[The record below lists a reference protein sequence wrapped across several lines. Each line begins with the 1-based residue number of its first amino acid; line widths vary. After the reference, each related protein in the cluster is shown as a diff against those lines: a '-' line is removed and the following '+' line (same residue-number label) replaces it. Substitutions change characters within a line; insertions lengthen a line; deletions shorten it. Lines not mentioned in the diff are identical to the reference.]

1 MFKTG
6 ELLKRKI
13 RRYVV
18 PAVAVVV
25 LAAVALV
32 VCAAVLGKVVY
43 IYDGEV
49 VTSIKTSEST
59 VGEALREA
67 EIIPGEFDL
76 VEPAVDT
83 AIENDMEIHIV
94 RAMPISL
101 NDGGEAKEIFT
112 LKQTVSEVLA
122 ENEIVLVGSDCVT
135 PAPDTVI
142 SRGMEIVV
150 QRAKQISYFGD
161 GGSIPVNTIAGTV
174 GEMLSMLG
182 VQVGELDFTEPAMDT
197 ALTDGMTVRLVRV
210 AKKTIEDRVT
220 VGYKIEEKTN
230 ANLTKGTSRTVQNGK
245 NGVRTDTYE
254 VIFHDEVEVSKER
267 VSSVVTKAPVNK
279 IVEKGTAAPKSTA
292 VAATSGG
299 TRNTAK
305 GENFTYKKMIVCTAT
320 AYDLSYES
328 CGKHPGDPYYG
339 ITASGMKAGPGVIAV
354 DPSVIPLGTKLYV
367 EAPDGSWSYGY
378 CVAGDTGSGVYGN
391 RVDLFFNTRQEVRN
405 FGRRTANVYIL

>member
-49 VTSIKTSEST
+49 VTSIKTIEQT

-76 VEPAVDT
+76 VEPGVDT

-94 RAMPISL
+94 RATPVSL
-101 NDGGEAKEIFT
+101 KDGGEAKEIFT

-142 SRGMEIVV
+142 SRGME
-150 QRAKQISYFGD
+150 
-161 GGSIPVNTIAGTV
+161 
-174 GEMLSMLG
+174 LSCSAQSRFRIL
-182 VQVGELDFTEPAMDT
+182 AM
-197 ALTDGMTVRLVRV
+197 
-210 AKKTIEDRVT
+210 E
-220 VGYKIEEKTN
+220 
-230 ANLTKGTSRTVQNGK
+230 
-245 NGVRTDTYE
+245 
-254 VIFHDEVEVSKER
+254 
-267 VSSVVTKAPVNK
+267 
-279 IVEKGTAAPKSTA
+279 AAF
-292 VAATSGG
+292 
-299 TRNTAK
+299 R
-305 GENFTYKKMIVCTAT
+305 
-320 AYDLSYES
+320 
-328 CGKHPGDPYYG
+328 
-339 ITASGMKAGPGVIAV
+339 
-354 DPSVIPLGTKLYV
+354 
-367 EAPDGSWSYGY
+367 
-378 CVAGDTGSGVYGN
+378 
-391 RVDLFFNTRQEVRN
+391 
-405 FGRRTANVYIL
+405 